1 MGRFVNTGD
10 LNERI
15 VFIKK
20 ENSKD
25 GFGENIVLEETIH
38 ECYACV
44 QEQFLNDVKSTI
56 GTVLEDTTTFIIR
69 YQQREKITR
78 TMRIKWREQE
88 YEIEKINPDPRKR
101 QFTTIIAK
109 VIE

>member
-1 MGRFVNTGD
+1 MARFVNTGD

-15 VFIKK
+15 SFIKK
-20 ENSKD
+20 ENGKNN
-25 GFGENIVLEETIH
+25 FGENIVVEETVH
-38 ECYACV
+38 ECYSCV
-44 QEQFLNDVKSTI
+44 QEQFLSDVKSTI

-88 YEIEKINPDPRKR
+88 YEIKKINPDPRKR
-101 QFTTIIAK
+101 QFTMIIAK
-109 VIE
+109 AVE

>member
-1 MGRFVNTGD
+1 MARFVNTGD

-15 VFIKK
+15 SFIKK
-20 ENSKD
+20 ENGKNN
-25 GFGENIVLEETIH
+25 FGENIVVEETVH
-38 ECYACV
+38 ECYSCV
-44 QEQFLNDVKSTI
+44 QEQFLSDVKSTI

-69 YQQREKITR
+69 YQQREKVTR

-88 YEIEKINPDPRKR
+88 YEIKKINSDPRKR

-109 VIE
+109 AVE